1 MASPERVSPDDP
13 KLALQV
19 RVSRLL
25 GCGFAFSLVVAGG
38 FGSLVALVIGLR
50 ARGIIKRS
58 GGELSGMWM
67 AWWCIVVGGL
77 GAVMLPLL
85 MWRFIEV
92 VTR

>member
-1 MASPERVSPDDP
+1 MSPDDP

-19 RVSRLL
+19 RVSKLL

-38 FGSLVALVIGLR
+38 VGSLIALVIGLR

-58 GGELSGMWM
+58 GGELSGALL

-85 MWRFIEV
+85 IWRFIEV